1 MDRPMTCTW
10 RPLDASSS
18 RSALVFFRLFAGA
31 FLATCCWFCVL
42 SLRVAANRPVLTTA
56 ADDGDVGT
64 VRLLEAMAADWN
76 A

>member
-10 RPLDASSS
+10 RPLEASSS

-42 SLRVAANRPVLTTA
+42 LSLRVAANRAELTTA
-56 ADDGDVGT
+56 DDGVGT
-64 VRLLEAMAADWN
+64 VRLLVAIAADWN

>member
-1 MDRPMTCTW
+1 MDRPMTCTC
-10 RPLDASSS
+10 RPLEASSS

-42 SLRVAANRPVLTTA
+42 LSLRVAANRPVLTTA
-56 ADDGDVGT
+56 DDGDVGT
-64 VRLLEAMAADWN
+64 VRLLVAMAADWN